1 MEDIYKLDPSDFP
14 PCLLEIPEPPKKLFI
29 RGKLPNPE
37 EFVYLGIVGSR
48 KYTSYGKDVL
58 EKLVDSLKGYPVVI
72 VSGLALGIDSLA
84 HRRALQNNILTLAI
98 PGSGLDRN
106 VLYPATNFHLAE
118 EILEKGGCLL
128 SEFEPNMRAT
138 LWSFPRRN
146 RVMAGLCKAILII
159 EAEEKSGTL
168 ITARLA
174 VEYNRDV
181 LVVPGPI
188 FSDNSKGTN
197 QFIRLGATP
206 ITSSDDLLEALG
218 FEKDNQQNKQTEL
231 NLSSEEKLVLEIIKE
246 PLSKDILISKLGM
259 ETSKASILLSLME
272 IKGLIKEEFG
282 EIRKN

>member
-1 MEDIYKLDPSDFP
+1 MEDIYKLDPSEFP
-14 PCLLEIPEPPKKLFI
+14 PCLLEIPEPPKKLFV
-29 RGKLPNPE
+29 RGKLPDPE

-84 HRRALQNNILTLAI
+84 HKRALENNILTLAI
-98 PGSGLDRN
+98 PGSGLDRS

-146 RVMAGLCKAILII
+146 RIMAGLCKAILII

-181 LVVPGPI
+181 LVVPGSI

-197 QFIRLGATP
+197 QFLRLGATP

-218 FEKDNQQNKQTEL
+218 FEKDTQQSEQENVH
-231 NLSSEEKLVLEIIKE
+231 LSTEEKLVLEIIKE
-246 PLSKDILISKLGM
+246 PLSKDILINKLGI
-259 ETSKASILLSLME
+259 ETSKASVLLSLME

-282 EIRKN
+282 EIRKK

>member
-1 MEDIYKLDPSDFP
+1 MEDIYKLDPSEFP

-29 RGKLPNPE
+29 RGKIPDPE
-37 EFVYLGIVGSR
+37 EFIYLGIVGSR

-84 HRRALQNNILTLAI
+84 HKRAIENNILTLAI
-98 PGSGLDRN
+98 PGSGLDKN
-106 VLYPATNFHLAE
+106 VLYPATNFRLAE
-118 EILEKGGCLL
+118 EILQKGGCLL
-128 SEFEPNMRAT
+128 SEFEPSMRAT

-146 RVMAGLCKAILII
+146 RIMAGLCKAILIV

-197 QFIRLGATP
+197 QFLRLGATP
-206 ITSSDDLLEALG
+206 ITSPDDLLEALG
-218 FEKDNQQNKQTEL
+218 FEKDNQQNEQENINL
-231 NLSSEEKLVLEIIKE
+231 NTEEKLVLEIIKE

-282 EIRKN
+282 EIIKK